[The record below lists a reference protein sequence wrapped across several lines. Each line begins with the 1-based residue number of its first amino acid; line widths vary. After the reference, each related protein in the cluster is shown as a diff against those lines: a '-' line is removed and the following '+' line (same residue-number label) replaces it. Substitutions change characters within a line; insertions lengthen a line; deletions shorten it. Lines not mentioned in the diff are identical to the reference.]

1 MTVCE
6 AVRDAVQCLGEAGVE
21 TPQADAEWLLASLLS
36 CSRSGII
43 LHTETELTTEQ
54 KDRLAGQLERRAR
67 REPLQHILGTA
78 NFLGYEFRVG
88 SEVLIPRP
96 ETEGLVEL
104 ALQFLSSHPCP
115 VVLDLGTGS
124 GCIAVTLA
132 KRCPGVKVI
141 ASDVSETALNLAKR
155 NAETLEALGQ
165 VEFRQADGLAA
176 LAEGERVDLI
186 TSNPPYIPT
195 AEIDTLQPEI
205 RDHDPRLALDGGTDG
220 LRFYRPLAANGRS
233 RLRGNGKLMAEFG
246 DGQEHAI
253 AAMFL
258 QAAWRSVE
266 IAADLTNRP
275 RIVIASAGQ

>member
-21 TPQADAEWLLASLLS
+21 TPQADAEWLLAALLS

-78 NFLGYEFRVG
+78 NFLGYEFQVG

-141 ASDVSETALNLAKR
+141 ASDVSESALNLAKL
-155 NAETLEALGQ
+155 NAETLDAIEQ
-165 VEFRQADGLAA
+165 VKFREADGLAA
-176 LAEGERVDLI
+176 LAEGEQVDLI
-186 TSNPPYIPT
+186 VSNPPYIPSGDI
-195 AEIDTLQPEI
+195 AGLQPEV
-205 RDHDPRLALDGGTDG
+205 RHYDPHLALDGGEDG
-220 LRFYRPLAANGRS
+220 LQFHRLLAAEGQS
-233 RLRGNGKLMAEFG
+233 RLKPGGKLMAEFG
-246 DGQEHAI
+246 DGQESAI
-253 AAMFL
+253 EGLFA
-258 QAAWRSVE
+258 QAAWASVE
-266 IAADLTNRP
+266 ITNDLTGRC